1 MSEST
6 PTCVDGR
13 IRCLRVSGSRSWMD
27 AVTSRHRTIGNGQ
40 SLAPQRDMHLSL
52 GSDDVGIGVRFIS
65 QTFAETIDWSV
76 FEQKHEVRVWRR
88 GSASAK
94 EVVFDRGPNG
104 HVTPRTSNVWIVPA
118 GSRSAAFA
126 RNAVCEFAQLT
137 VPPALIGTTT
147 LRPVVGRQDPLLH
160 HMVERLAG
168 TAGRNDVLSRL
179 LRETLTDALRL
190 HILDLYGEEPAR
202 RQLGRVF
209 DRVAQQRLLDY
220 LRDGLDQEIDL
231 PTLAGIAGMPV
242 AGFRRAFARTFNTT
256 PYQYVLDQRI
266 EKSKKLMSTT
276 TMTMTEI
283 SAASGFSSPSH
294 FATTF
299 KQRVGV
305 TPTAYRHGT

>member
-1 MSEST
+1 MTEYDRYG
-6 PTCVDGR
+6 PVVVGID
-13 IRCLRVSGSRSWMD
+13 GSRAAIHAAQWAID
-27 AVTSRHRTIGNGQ
+27 EAV
-40 SLAPQRDMHLSL
+40 
-52 GSDDVGIGVRFIS
+52 
-65 QTFAETIDWSV
+65 
-76 FEQKHEVRVWRR
+76 
-88 GSASAK
+88 
-94 EVVFDRGPNG
+94 DRNVPLCLV
-104 HVTPRTSNVWIVPA
+104 HVT
-118 GSRSAAFA
+118 
-126 RNAVCEFAQLT
+126 
-137 VPPALIGTTT
+137 
-147 LRPVVGRQDPLLH
+147 
-160 HMVERLAG
+160 
-168 TAGRNDVLSRL
+168 
-179 LRETLTDALRL
+179 
-190 HILDLYGEEPAR
+190 
-202 RQLGRVF
+202 RV
-209 DRVAQQRLLDY
+209 DY